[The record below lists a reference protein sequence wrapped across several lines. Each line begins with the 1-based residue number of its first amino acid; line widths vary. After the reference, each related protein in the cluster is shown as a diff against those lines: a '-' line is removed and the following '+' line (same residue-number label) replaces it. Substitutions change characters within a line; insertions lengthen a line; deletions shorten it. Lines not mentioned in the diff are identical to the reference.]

1 MEASF
6 LSELADSL
14 FKEYGE
20 KLEEVSIIFP
30 NRRAGLFF
38 TRALSIRIDKPV
50 WSPSIFSFED
60 FVYSISHLKEGDNLS
75 LLLELYEVFKL
86 KSDFKESFDKFYFW
100 GDMLLKDFNEIDSN
114 LVDAKDLYVS
124 LKNLKE
130 IDVQFNYMSE
140 DQKLAMKS
148 FWSHALN
155 HPSGQKK
162 AFLQFWQ
169 SLYPIYTNFKKNLS
183 ESNTGYQGMIY
194 RELLKGIQEQ
204 NFSWKGGR
212 VIFVGFNA
220 LSASEEAIVKWF
232 SDKGLGR
239 IIWDLDQYYFNNPK
253 HEAGMFFRKYYHDPE
268 LKKSFPSGIPEN
280 FKNVKKNFYSIASGQ
295 YSGQAKIAGNI
306 IVGIKEDLGPTGID
320 NTVVVISDETLLS
333 QVLYALPEGIEKF
346 NVTMGYPISSSSF
359 YSLID
364 NILDL
369 QNKVRIS
376 KKGAWYY
383 YKNVLNIL
391 NHHLVAGNSRDEIR
405 SIIDTIEKKNLI
417 YVPADQLLE
426 SDLLRIVF
434 KPLAGKD
441 LFNYLIEVLLTV
453 RDNFL
458 LDKEGAYFFEKEFA
472 IVFYKLLTRLK
483 DVFKNKNI
491 EVTPQILKRILKYY
505 SRFEKIPFTGEPLHG
520 LQLMGLIETRNLDF
534 ENIIIVGS
542 NEGLLPGTG
551 IQNSFIPH
559 NVRKAFGLPNP
570 DTNGAIFS
578 YLFYRLIQRAKNIYL
593 IYNTEE
599 SSSRNAEPS
608 RYIHQ
613 LTFESGYEI
622 KPYWLS
628 TDISVSRIP
637 PIVVNKN
644 GSIIKRLNR
653 YLVNGH
659 DKQRRIT
666 PSALNRYLLCPLSF
680 YYRYVLDIREKT
692 DISEDLDAAKF
703 GNILHEV
710 MEVLYQPYIGK
721 NVSGQDIIEIR
732 KTIESALEKGFSSY
746 YGQDKTRNFQFEGKN
761 ILGKEI
767 VRKYVRKI
775 LNRDLQ
781 LGTFKII
788 ALEQNLDLDIPIE
801 INGNQVM
808 LAVKGIIDRIDIVN
822 GTVRIVDYKTGK
834 DESHF
839 KSIQSLFD
847 TSDDKRNKAVFQTFI
862 YSILY
867 LNNYSDSNPVQA
879 CLYNSRELYQKDFDP
894 RVKIGEGRKKLPVDD
909 IRPLIKEFQLYF
921 EELIQEIFD
930 PEIPFKHHELQ
941 DSCFY
946 CENMGMPSDLDI

>member
-1 MEASF
+1 MKASF

-14 FKEYGE
+14 FQAYGE

-38 TRALSIRIDKPV
+38 TRALSIRINKPV

-60 FVYSISHLKEGDNLS
+60 FIFSISSLNEADNLS
-75 LLLELYEVFKL
+75 LLLDLYEVFKL

-100 GDMLLKDFNEIDSN
+100 GDMLLKDFNEIDN
-114 LVDAKDLYVS
+114 HLVVAKDLYVS

-130 IDVQFNYMSE
+130 IDIQFNYMSE
-140 DQKLAMKS
+140 EQIQAMES

-155 HPSGQKK
+155 HPSEQKK
-162 AFLQFWQ
+162 AFLKFWQ
-169 SLYPIYTNFKKNLS
+169 SLYPIYSDFKKNLFKS
-183 ESNTGYQGMIY
+183 GAGYQGMIY
-194 RELLKGIQEQ
+194 RELLERMQSQ
-204 NFSWKGGR
+204 NFSWKGGP

-220 LSASEEAIVKWF
+220 LSATEEAIVKWF
-232 SDKGLGR
+232 SDKGLGQ

-253 HEAGMFFRKYYHDPE
+253 HEAGMFLRKYYQDPE
-268 LKKSFPSGIPEN
+268 LKKSFPSIIPDN
-280 FKNVKKNFYSIASGQ
+280 FKKVSKNFYSIASGQ
-295 YSGQAKIAGNI
+295 YCGQAKIAGNI
-306 IVGIKEDLGPTGID
+306 IHDLKEDQGTPGID

-369 QNKVRIS
+369 HSKVRVS
-376 KKGAWYY
+376 KNGTWYY

-391 NHHLVAGNSRDEIR
+391 NHHLVAGHSKEKIK
-405 SIIDTIEKKNLI
+405 SIIDYIEKRNIIYIPANL
-417 YVPADQLLE
+417 LLR
-426 SDLLRIVF
+426 SDLLRVVF
-434 KPLAGKD
+434 KPSTGID
-441 LFNYLIEVLLTV
+441 LFNYLIDVLVMV
-453 RDNFL
+453 RDCFL
-458 LDKEGAYFFEKEFA
+458 SEKEGSYFFEKEFA

-483 DVFKNKNI
+483 EVFKNKSI
-491 EVTPQILKRILKYY
+491 EVTPPILKRILKYY
-505 SRFEKIPFTGEPLHG
+505 SRFEKIPFTGEPLNG

-534 ENIIIVGS
+534 ENIIIIGS

-570 DTNGAIFS
+570 DTNGAIYS
-578 YLFYRLIQRAKNIYL
+578 YLFYRLIQRAKNVYL

-599 SSSRNAEPS
+599 SSNRNAEPS

-613 LTFESGYEI
+613 LAFESGYTI
-622 KPYWLS
+622 RPYWLS

-637 PIVVNKN
+637 PIVVYKN
-644 GSIIKRLNR
+644 DSIKERLNR
-653 YLVNGH
+653 YLVHNK
-659 DKQRRIT
+659 DKQLRIT
-666 PSALNRYLLCPLSF
+666 PSSLNKYLLCPLSF

-692 DISEDLDAAKF
+692 DISEDLDAAKL
-703 GNILHEV
+703 GNILHKV
-710 MEVLYQPYIGK
+710 MEVLYQPYLGK
-721 NVSGQDIIEIR
+721 NVSGQNIVEIK
-732 KTIESALEKGFSSY
+732 KTIEPALEKGFAAY
-746 YGQDKTRNFQFEGKN
+746 YGQDDSNKFQFEGKN

-767 VRKYVRKI
+767 VSKYVRKI

-781 LGTFKII
+781 LGSFKII
-788 ALEQNLDLDIPIE
+788 ALEKNLELDFPME
-801 INGNQVM
+801 INGNRFNVAM
-808 LAVKGIIDRIDIVN
+808 KGIIDRIDRVN
-822 GTVRIVDYKTGK
+822 GTIRIVDYKTGK

-862 YSILY
+862 YSLLY
-867 LNNYSDSNPVQA
+867 LNNFPSSNPVQA
-879 CLYNSRELYQKDFDP
+879 CLYNSRELYQKEFDP
-894 RVKIGEGRKKLPVDD
+894 RIKIKESRSKLPIED
-909 IRPLIKEFQLYF
+909 IRPYMEEFLKFFKVLIR
-921 EELIQEIFD
+921 EIFD
-930 PEIPFKHHELQ
+930 SEIPFKHRDTQ
-941 DSCFY
+941 DSCIY
-946 CENMGMPSDLDI
+946 CESMGMPSDIE